1 MRNENKTKREK
12 SSGALYVVSTPIGN
26 LEDITIRALRVLK
39 EVDLIAAEDTRR
51 TRQLLTHYEIHKP
64 LISYHEFNRRLR
76 EESLRNELREGK
88 NIALVTDAGTPGISD
103 PGEDLVKM
111 AIQESIP
118 LVSIPGPSALIS
130 ALSVSGLPTESF
142 FFYGFLPSKTSARQ
156 KWLRSSEDRTET
168 LVFYESP
175 RRLRSFLEDAVQI
188 LGNRRVVVAREMTKI
203 YEEIYR
209 GTIAEVLNQLGEE
222 EVKGEV
228 TIILEGGTPGEKVE
242 LSTILEALKYYSQ
255 EMGLSMKESV
265 TRVSEELGVSRRE
278 VYQESLRVKKEEKE
292 TPAPGKE

>member
-1 MRNENKTKREK
+1 MTLQEK
-12 SSGALYVVSTPIGN
+12 SPGVLYVVSTPIGN
-26 LEDITIRALRVLK
+26 LEDITLRALRVLK

-76 EESLRNELREGK
+76 EESLLNELREGR

-103 PGEDLVKM
+103 PGEDLVRR

-118 LVSIPGPSALIS
+118 LVSIPGPSALIA
-130 ALSVSGLPTESF
+130 ALSVSGLATESF
-142 FFYGFLPSKTSARQ
+142 LFYGFLPSKAGARQ
-156 KWLRSSEDRTET
+156 KLLRSLEDRTET

-188 LGNRRVVVAREMTKI
+188 LGDRRAVVAREMTKV
-203 YEEIYR
+203 YEEVYR
-209 GTIAEVLNQLGEE
+209 GTIAEVMNRLGEE

-228 TIILEGGTPGEKVE
+228 TIILEGGPPKKKVE
-242 LSTILEALKYYSQ
+242 LSAVLDALKYYSQ

-265 TRVSEELGVSRRE
+265 TRVSEELEVSRRE
-278 VYQESLRVKKEEKE
+278 VYQESLKMKEKGKGEN
-292 TPAPGKE
+292 PAPRKE